1 MSKHLK
7 ITVLKTLVFSLL
19 IGLWNYWISN
29 NYDDFHSDTKT
40 LILQTL
46 GTGVLFGITIFIIHK
61 PKNKQ
66 KE

>member
-7 ITVLKTLVFSLL
+7 ITVLKTLAFALL

-29 NYDDFHSDTKT
+29 NYDEFHSDTQT
-40 LILQTL
+40 LILRTL
-46 GTGVLFGITIFIIHK
+46 GTGVLFGITIYFIDK
-61 PKNKQ
+61 PKDKP